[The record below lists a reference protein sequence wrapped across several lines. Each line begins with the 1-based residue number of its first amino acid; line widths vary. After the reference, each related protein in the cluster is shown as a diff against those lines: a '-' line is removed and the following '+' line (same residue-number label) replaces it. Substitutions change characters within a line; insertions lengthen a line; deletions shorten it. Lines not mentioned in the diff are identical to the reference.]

1 MPCGSYVIKWL
12 RPDFFKVPGS
22 STFEA
27 VAQNLYQALQ
37 VFPGS
42 SMEEIRKSYRR
53 LAMKF
58 HPDKNPDNAAASK
71 QFMELKEAY
80 ELLSDPVQRKE
91 YDRRNGFTYNR
102 NAAPPTTHLIVAEV
116 VALRK
121 YVERL
126 NLHSLDHD
134 ALAYHLKKLL
144 THQRIEVL
152 HHTADEKTLLLVR
165 DEIIKAST
173 PLRYKLLDDAL
184 DPLMELIANKTDLLP
199 PLLQYKEKRK
209 HAQTI
214 QSLVPW
220 IVLLITLLL
229 CLGIFNAKE

>member
-1 MPCGSYVIKWL
+1 MIFLKCPAAVHL
-12 RPDFFKVPGS
+12 NP
-22 STFEA
+22 

-58 HPDKNPDNAAASK
+58 HPDKNPENAAASK
-71 QFMELKEAY
+71 IFLELKEAY

-91 YDRRNGFTYNR
+91 YDRRHGFTYNR
-102 NAAPPTTHLIVAEV
+102 NAPLPTAAGILKEAVS
-116 VALRK
+116 LRK
-121 YVERL
+121 YVGRL
-126 NLHSLDHD
+126 NLQSLDHN

-144 THQRIEVL
+144 THQRIDIL
-152 HHTADEKTLLLVR
+152 KHTADEQTIVQLR

-173 PLRYKLLDDAL
+173 PLRYKFLDDAL
-184 DPLMELIANKTDLLP
+184 EPLIELLSHRTDLLAK
-199 PLLQYKEKRK
+199 LIDYKEKRK
-209 HAQTI
+209 HSHTI
-214 QSLVPW
+214 QGMVPW

-229 CLGIFNAKE
+229 CLGIFNANR